1 MKKAPKVF
9 KIDGKIENRRFP
21 IKFLSKTP
29 IFNHKTPKINS
40 KRKLSIPKLLTKY
53 HWLRMDLWITG
64 GFTVDIFLEL
74 NSIVKNRKI
83 FYGRSR
89 LSWKIGYS
97 EKGWKWD
104 KHKGLK
110 DWVKEFNLWVVFCG
124 DIGKELERKFEGKA
138 SVNRFLL
145 KKFLLSTINWIVW
158 MKLDLNWRKMSKIS
172 SISRRKILSQPFQHF
187 SHNF

>member
-40 KRKLSIPKLLTKY
+40 QRKLSIPKLLTKY

-110 DWVKEFNLWVVFCG
+110 DWVKEFNLWVVFWG
-124 DIGKELERKFEGKA
+124 IFEKNWNVNLKE
-138 SVNRFLL
+138 
-145 KKFLLSTINWIVW
+145 
-158 MKLDLNWRKMSKIS
+158 KLQLIDFCWKS
-172 SISRRKILSQPFQHF
+172 SC
-187 SHNF
+187 